1 MRMQIPRTPTTG
13 RCGRTDCNPLHALPV
28 TAFML
33 ICLWSMTTVPL
44 HAASTQVR
52 QASGN
57 AANSTTVVRIVPM
70 EVISGNE
77 VTLSVLLEAQGVE
90 NAAGF
95 SFAFDLSYLTY
106 QSALRGSGLP
116 PNAAF
121 VRNENETP
129 NGKLGILIGLDFMET
144 FAPGTYE
151 IARLTFLA
159 SDMLTGTTL
168 VSFGDVPI
176 PRSFSTADAQDIS
189 DVLYLPGTVTLVSPE
204 EGEPPA
210 EGEPSLEGEAA
221 AEGESEPLSIQ
232 LLCGTLEYKNSG
244 LPLTLRVTTHGGQGT
259 ITYQWYRIHTDETY
273 TPIADAIDSSL
284 FFPELAPEDAGHYF
298 CRAMDELSIVDSDH
312 IELVV
317 HTQLPPGPMSSM
329 MVAILL
335 CLGAISF
342 LKSNQHL
349 HTHTRCQVIFGKER
363 NTP

>member
-1 MRMQIPRTPTTG
+1 MRMQILRTPTTG
-13 RCGRTDCNPLHALPV
+13 RCGRTDCNPLHVLPV
-28 TAFML
+28 TAFLL
-33 ICLWSMTTVPL
+33 ICLWGMATIPV
-44 HAASTQVR
+44 HAESTQFR
-52 QASGN
+52 QESGN
-57 AANSTTVVRIVPM
+57 AAKNTTVVRIVPM
-70 EVISGNE
+70 EVISGNV
-77 VTLSVLLEAQGVE
+77 VTLSVLLEAQGME

-116 PNAAF
+116 SNATF

-144 FAPGTYE
+144 FAPGPYE

-159 SDMLTGTTL
+159 SDMLTGATL

-273 TPIADAIDSSL
+273 TPLADALDASL
-284 FFPELAPEDAGHYF
+284 FFPELAPEDAGYYF
-298 CRAMDELSIVDSDH
+298 CRAMDDFSTVDSEH

-317 HTQLPPGPMSSM
+317 LTQLPPGPMTG
-329 MVAILL
+329 MVAAILL
-335 CLGAISF
+335 CLGTISF
-342 LKSNQHL
+342 LKLNQHPRTL
-349 HTHTRCQVIFGKER
+349 ARCHIKFGNQRHT
-363 NTP
+363 P